1 MAQACARGDL
11 GEEITVF
18 VVLHYLRH
26 QGDVLVLPGNAGAV
40 IPGFLYV
47 PSILRIQRDSEC
59 CMVVCLFYI
68 SQRLVDLIEVLV
80 AEGHPEFVIQV
91 VGEELQGHVKVT

>member
-1 MAQACARGDL
+1 LAQACARGDL

-26 QGDVLVLPGNAGAV
+26 QGDVLVLSGNAGAV
-40 IPGFLYV
+40 ISRFLDV
-47 PSILRIQRDSEC
+47 SSILRIQRDLERC
-59 CMVVCLFYI
+59 VVVCLFNV

-80 AEGHPEFVIQV
+80 AEGHTEFVIQV